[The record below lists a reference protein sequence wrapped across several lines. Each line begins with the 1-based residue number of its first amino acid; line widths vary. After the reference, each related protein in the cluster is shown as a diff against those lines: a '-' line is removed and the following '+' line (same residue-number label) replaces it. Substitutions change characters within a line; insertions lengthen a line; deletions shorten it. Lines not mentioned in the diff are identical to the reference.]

1 MIHPRFVEVIHTEYL
16 SDHARIMQESMPAC
30 NNEEIAVLR
39 VDLTYFYHQTFT
51 TLINWEV
58 NRPKIRSDARFILTV
73 PSIDLHDETSSLHNS
88 TVQV

>member
-16 SDHARIMQESMPAC
+16 SDLVRIIQESMPAY
-30 NNEEIAVLR
+30 NNEETAVLR
-39 VDLTYFYHQTFT
+39 ADLTYFYHQTFT

-73 PSIDLHDETSSLHNS
+73 PPIDLHDETSSLHNS
-88 TVQV
+88 TAQV